1 LNRHKSCIEIDLATK
16 IPNETVKR
24 IDIDFLA
31 SSLEL
36 EKVFQIN
43 VSQLARELK
52 KFALYGDLEVFKY
65 IAKMIKENTRIKD
78 FVIFF

>member
-1 LNRHKSCIEIDLATK
+1 MKKIAISLGDINGIGIELVLRNHNKISKLCKPIYCIDKKLLKQASKLLNLK

-36 EKVFQIN
+36 EKVF
-43 VSQLARELK
+43 L
-52 KFALYGDLEVFKY
+52 
-65 IAKMIKENTRIKD
+65 
-78 FVIFF
+78 